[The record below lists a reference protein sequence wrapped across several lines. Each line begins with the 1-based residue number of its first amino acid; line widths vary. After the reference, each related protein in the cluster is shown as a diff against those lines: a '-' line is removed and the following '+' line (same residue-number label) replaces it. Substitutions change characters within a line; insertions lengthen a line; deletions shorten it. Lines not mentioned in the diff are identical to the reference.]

1 MAHPPGGHRGVRYA
15 APVAAA
21 YHQDVPRPADPRRGN
36 PAPWLSGPAGG
47 GSSIPVE
54 RVRRAFAA
62 LAAPHPQP
70 PVHSAVLVPIV
81 ETRGEA
87 ALVLIRR
94 SDDLVHDA
102 GHIAFPG
109 GHLEPGEE
117 ALTAALRESHE
128 EIGLDPA
135 LVEVIGSF
143 GALQR
148 RRDRELVVPFVGLVA
163 GHPPLVGDGREVA
176 AILEVP
182 LAALAADRVAWQESW
197 GDGAEPGV
205 CFFAGADELG
215 ANLIWG
221 LTARVIWDLL
231 AVVLAGA

>member
-1 MAHPPGGHRGVRYA
+1 M
-15 APVAAA
+15 
-21 YHQDVPRPADPRRGN
+21 
-36 PAPWLSGPAGG
+36 
-47 GSSIPVE
+47 
-54 RVRRAFAA
+54 RRALGA
-62 LAAPHPQP
+62 LAPPHAGP
-70 PVHSAVLVPIV
+70 PARSAVLVPVV

-94 SDDLVHDA
+94 SDHLVHDA

-117 ALTAALRESHE
+117 ALAAALRESHE

-148 RRDRELVVPFVGLVA
+148 RRDKELVVPFVGLVA

-182 LAALAADRVAWQESW
+182 LVSLAADQVAWQESW
-197 GDGAEPGV
+197 GTGEGEAGL
-205 CFFAGADELG
+205 CFFAGAAELG
-215 ANLIWG
+215 RNLIWG
-221 LTARVIWDLL
+221 LTARVVWDLL
-231 AVVLAGA
+231 AAILAEA

>member
-1 MAHPPGGHRGVRYA
+1 
-15 APVAAA
+15 VAAA
-21 YHQDVPRPADPRRGN
+21 YHQDVPRPADARRGD
-36 PAPWLSGPAGG
+36 PAPWFSGPAGA
-47 GSSIPVE
+47 GSSIPLD
-54 RVRRAFAA
+54 RVQRAFAA
-62 LAAPHPQP
+62 LAPPSAQP

-94 SDDLVHDA
+94 SEHLVHDA

-117 ALTAALRESHE
+117 ALAAALRESYE

-143 GALQR
+143 GAVER

-182 LAALAADRVAWQESW
+182 LASLAADRVAWQESW
-197 GDGAEPGV
+197 GGEAEPGR
-205 CFFAGADELG
+205 CFFAGAEGLG
-215 ANLIWG
+215 RNLIWG

-231 AVVLAGA
+231 AAILAGA

>member
-1 MAHPPGGHRGVRYA
+1 
-15 APVAAA
+15 VAAA
-21 YHQDVPRPADPRRGN
+21 YHQDVPRPADARRGD
-36 PAPWLSGPAGG
+36 PAPWFSGPAGA
-47 GSSIPVE
+47 GSSIPLD
-54 RVRRAFAA
+54 RVRRQLAA
-62 LAAPHPQP
+62 LAPPSAQP
-70 PVHSAVLVPIV
+70 AVHSAVLVPIV

-94 SDDLVHDA
+94 SEHLVHDA

-117 ALTAALRESHE
+117 ALAAALRESYE

-143 GALQR
+143 GAVER
-148 RRDRELVVPFVGLVA
+148 RRDREWVVPFVGLVA

-182 LAALAADRVAWQESW
+182 LASLAADRVAWQESW
-197 GDGAEPGV
+197 GGEAEPGL
-205 CFFAGADELG
+205 CFFAGAEGLG
-215 ANLIWG
+215 RNLIWG

-231 AVVLAGA
+231 AVILAEA